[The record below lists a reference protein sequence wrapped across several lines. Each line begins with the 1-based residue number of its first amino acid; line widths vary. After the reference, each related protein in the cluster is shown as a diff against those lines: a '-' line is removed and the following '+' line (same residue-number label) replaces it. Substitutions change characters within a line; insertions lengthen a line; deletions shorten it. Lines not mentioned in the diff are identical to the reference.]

1 MEAKGDKGKGSKGG
15 KGGRRDGAAI
25 GELLPETNEEVK
37 KEYENEFDV
46 TAANSKFDKAA
57 VATEGEEG
65 GPVELSDGSGWL
77 QGAFRVDFRW
87 FPLDFPIFS
96 SIFEASR
103 WIWMDFLLDFSR
115 RFAEA
120 AAGLRQDEVLLRQ
133 HLLRGDGAI
142 GCGGPAQSRVPK
154 VRTPSKID
162 PKLLCPPVFPSEQQ
176 AWSRF

>member
-65 GPVELSDGSGWL
+65 GPVELSDGSGW
-77 QGAFRVDFRW
+77 
-87 FPLDFPIFS
+87 
-96 SIFEASR
+96 IFEVR
-103 WIWMDFLLDFSR
+103 FGWIFDGFPWIFLYFPGSLRHLDGFGWISFST
-115 RFAEA
+115 F
-120 AAGLRQDEVLLRQ
+120 
-133 HLLRGDGAI
+133 RGDSLKPLPGYDKTKSFFDSISCEATERSGAADRPKA
-142 GCGGPAQSRVPK
+142 GCPRSE
-154 VRTPSKID
+154 
-162 PKLLCPPVFPSEQQ
+162 PP
-176 AWSRF
+176 RK